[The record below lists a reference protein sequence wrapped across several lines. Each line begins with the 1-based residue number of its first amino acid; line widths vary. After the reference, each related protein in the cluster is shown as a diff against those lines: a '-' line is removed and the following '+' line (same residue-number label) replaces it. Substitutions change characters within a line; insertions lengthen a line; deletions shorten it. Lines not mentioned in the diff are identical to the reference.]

1 MISLGSVIHA
11 VRTGAKENSATLLT
25 LGAGIGVLS
34 TAYLT
39 AKAAMKSARMIDH
52 AESIHGTAEDPRE
65 RFKERTQL
73 VWKEYIP
80 PAIAATTTIVCLVG
94 SNRVST
100 NKTVAAQ
107 TALAVTQS
115 AYSEYRDRA
124 IQEFNG
130 SDKTG
135 GKGRRKDESIR
146 ADIAQER
153 VNGNKN
159 NVVVLGEG
167 RQLCEEAYTGRF
179 FECDMDTLKRAVNE
193 INAKLNRHDYA
204 TFDDFYYLVGLPQ
217 TQVSGNTGW
226 ESPKLLALYFS
237 STMKDDKTALCF
249 EYNYY
254 KAF

>member
-1 MISLGSVIHA
+1 MINLGSVINA
-11 VRTGAKENSATLLT
+11 VRMGAKENSSTLLT
-25 LGAGIGVLS
+25 IGAGIGVLS

-39 AKAAMKSARMIDH
+39 AKAASKAARMIDH
-52 AESIHGTAEDPRE
+52 AESIHGTNEDPKE

-94 SNRVST
+94 SNRVSAS
-100 NKTVAAQ
+100 KTVAAQ

-115 AYSEYRDRA
+115 AYSDYRERA

-130 SDKTG
+130 TDKTG
-135 GKGRRKDESIR
+135 NKGRRKDESIR
-146 ADIAQER
+146 GEIAQDR
-153 VNGNKN
+153 VNANQN
-159 NVVVLGEG
+159 SVVVVGDG

-179 FECDMDTLKRAVNE
+179 FECDIDTLKRAMNE
-193 INAKLNRHDYA
+193 INAKLNKHDYA

-217 TQVSGNTGW
+217 TQVSGHTGW
-226 ESPKLLALYFS
+226 ESAKLLELYFHP
-237 STMKDDKTALCF
+237 TMKDGKTALSF

-254 KAF
+254 KTF